1 SWLAYRLSLQ
11 QTLRNMMEGVITRT
25 RHRMD
30 ADLMGMGITITI
42 LLGLW
47 PGPVLQQPIF
57 QFSIM
62 MVPVRLPSQL
72 MAAHL

>member
-1 SWLAYRLSLQ
+1 MVSWLAYRLSLQ

-47 PGPVLQQPIF
+47 LWTGITATDLSVF
-57 QFSIM
+57 YYDGSGF
-62 MVPVRLPSQL
+62 VY
-72 MAAHL
+72 HHN